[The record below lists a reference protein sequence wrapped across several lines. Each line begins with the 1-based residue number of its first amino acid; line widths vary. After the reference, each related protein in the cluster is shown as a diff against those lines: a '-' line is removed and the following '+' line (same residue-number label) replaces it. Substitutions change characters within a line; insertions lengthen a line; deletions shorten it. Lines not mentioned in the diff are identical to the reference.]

1 MSESKGLVR
10 SASKAYGYN
19 YTALADIVD
28 AGYTLP
34 KMKTVTEDE
43 KEYLYWYDTE
53 LKEWI
58 RGAQIVIPKGMKMN
72 DAQIYGSALT
82 YARRYTAFMAL
93 QLASADDKYFE
104 AQEPSKEETAT
115 DKQIEDARAQMFA
128 ADPECAT
135 EAQITYLR
143 RLYTPEEIIKVCAR
157 NKWQDITKIP
167 FDKAKTM
174 IEVRNK

>member
-19 YTALADIVD
+19 YTSLADIVD

-34 KMKTVTEDE
+34 KMKTVTEE
-43 KEYLYWYDTE
+43 GNEYLYWYDTE

-104 AQEPSKEETAT
+104 AQEPAKEEEAT
-115 DKQIEDARAQMFA
+115 DKQIEEARAQLFA
-128 ADPECAT
+128 EEKYAT
-135 EAQITYLR
+135 DAQITYLR